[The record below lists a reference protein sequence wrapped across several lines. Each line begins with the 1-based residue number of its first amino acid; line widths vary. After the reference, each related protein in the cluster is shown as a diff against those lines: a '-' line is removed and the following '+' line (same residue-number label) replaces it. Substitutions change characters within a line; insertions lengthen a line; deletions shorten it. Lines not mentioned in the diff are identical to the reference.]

1 MKRIGNRGEVRQ
13 LDAALIGKL
22 PSSGSP
28 FEGRSAKKIGDQKPQ
43 EATPFYSFQ
52 QTKEIK
58 WSKTEVL
65 DKFPKQLN

>member
-28 FEGRSAKKIGDQKPQ
+28 FEGRRGKRLETKSLKKQHLSIVFSKLKKLNGLRQK
-43 EATPFYSFQ
+43 F
-52 QTKEIK
+52 
-58 WSKTEVL
+58 
-65 DKFPKQLN
+65 